1 MINSSHCKIL
11 LRYRLLGLDKTR
23 LPSHRFFPSDELA
36 LVHERWNQ
44 ACSVKVVFFHFFFI
58 WSKVKLRRVISQ
70 KIERGQYFCHLIDRT
85 MVNGQNKIFACG
97 TKQAMLIEVV
107 SFRPILASPGVTFLK
122 DIYIAGLLNSWLL
135 WTIIRRILY
144 SWFLMYSTLSPG
156 QLCFCFRRLDEAFK

>member
-1 MINSSHCKIL
+1 MKS
-11 LRYRLLGLDKTR
+11 RT
-23 LPSHRFFPSDELA
+23 
-36 LVHERWNQ
+36 
-44 ACSVKVVFFHFFFI
+44 
-58 WSKVKLRRVISQ
+58 VISQ
-70 KIERGQYFCHLIDRT
+70 KIERGQYLCHLIDRT
-85 MVNGQNKIFACG
+85 MVNGQNKIFACE

-156 QLCFCFRRLDEAFK
+156 QLCFCFRRLDEAFKWSISKLALALSKKSRFFKSIKKRHCRRQMKLLVDPLLVIFLLNFASGKSDVF